1 MPWTTCYDGAMVP
14 FTPEMLGVLAIW
26 ALAVISPGPAFLVLS
41 QAAAGR
47 SRSAAMGVSV
57 GIAMVAVTYAALTM
71 WGLAVLVAE
80 IGWLAAAL
88 RIAGALYLIY
98 LGLSLFRNSGE
109 AAGEANAPSGAGR
122 FMIGVRTGM
131 LTAAGNPKA
140 IAFFLSLFAAVLPHD
155 LSFGAKLELL
165 VAGFMIEMSWYM
177 LVASVLSTQWVRRQ
191 YARARATIDRVL
203 GSALVLAG
211 VRMSG
216 S

>member
-1 MPWTTCYDGAMVP
+1 MVT
-14 FTPEMLGVLAIW
+14 FSPEMLGVLAIW

-41 QAAAGR
+41 QVAAGR
-47 SRSAAMGVSV
+47 SRTAAMGVSLS
-57 GIAMVAVTYAALTM
+57 IAIVEVTYAALTM
-71 WGLAVLVAE
+71 YGLAVVVAQV
-80 IGWLAAAL
+80 GWLAATL

-98 LGLSLFRNSGE
+98 LGLSLFRSSGE
-109 AAGEANAPSGAGR
+109 PTVDDAKGPGGAHFFSG
-122 FMIGVRTGM
+122 IRTGM

-155 LSFGAKLELL
+155 LTPGAKIELL
-165 VAGFMIEMSWYM
+165 AAGFMIEMSWYVV
-177 LVASVLSTQWVRRQ
+177 VASVLSTRWVRNK

-216 S
+216 Q

>member
-1 MPWTTCYDGAMVP
+1 MVP

-26 ALAVISPGPAFLVLS
+26 ALAVVSPGPAFLVLS

-47 SRSAAMGVSV
+47 SRAAALGVSL
-57 GIAMVAVTYAALTM
+57 GIAIVAVTYAALTM
-71 WGLAVLVAE
+71 YGLAVVVAQV
-80 IGWLAAAL
+80 GWLAAAL

-98 LGLSLFRNSGE
+98 LGLTLFRNSGAPQE
-109 AAGEANAPSGAGR
+109 EDVQEQGAAHFVAG
-122 FMIGVRTGM
+122 IRTG
-131 LTAAGNPKA
+131 LITAAGNPKA

-155 LSFGAKLELL
+155 LTSGAKVELL
-165 VAGFMIEMSWYM
+165 VAGFFIEMSWYM
-177 LVASVLSTQWVRRQ
+177 LVASVLSTRWVRRQ

-216 S
+216 Q